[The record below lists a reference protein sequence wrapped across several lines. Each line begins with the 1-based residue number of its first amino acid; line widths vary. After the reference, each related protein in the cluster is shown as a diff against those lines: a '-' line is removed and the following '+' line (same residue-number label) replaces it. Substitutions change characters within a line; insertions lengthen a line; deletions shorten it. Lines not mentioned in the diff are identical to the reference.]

1 MARGFITPSSS
12 ASLTLAPGPTRA
24 RADGPARTL
33 PEALPMKFWSEVPS
47 ARARELVADIA
58 TWAWVSLWIVV
69 AYRLYTTLASYAEVG
84 RAIGRGGTNIQA
96 AGDQVGNA
104 LGGLPLV
111 GEQVS
116 GLTRSAFET
125 AGEPFVYV
133 GDQFEQLLL
142 IVAALLGI
150 LVLGVTLVPW
160 LSRYLPWRA
169 HRLFEL
175 RTAHRVIRQ
184 APRGVPD
191 AVVERLLASRA
202 LHRLPYGELLEHTP
216 DPFGDFAAGRYRKL
230 ARAELESV
238 GLRP

>member
-1 MARGFITPSSS
+1 
-12 ASLTLAPGPTRA
+12 
-24 RADGPARTL
+24 
-33 PEALPMKFWSEVPS
+33 MKFWSEVPS
-47 ARARELVADIA
+47 ARARELAADVA
-58 TWAWVSLWIVV
+58 TWAWVSLWAVI
-69 AYRLYTTLASYAEVG
+69 AYRLYTTLAGFAEVG

-96 AGDQVGNA
+96 AGDEVGNA

-116 GLTRSAFET
+116 GLTRSAFGT
-125 AGEPFVYV
+125 AGEPFVFV
-133 GDQFEQLLL
+133 GDQLEQLLL
-142 IVAALLGI
+142 IIAGLLGI

-169 HRLFEL
+169 RRLFEL
-175 RTAHRVIRQ
+175 RTANRVIRA
-184 APRGVPD
+184 APRHVPE

-202 LHRLPYGELLEHTP
+202 LHRLTYGELLQHTP
-216 DPFGDFAAGRYRKL
+216 DPIGDFASGRYSKL